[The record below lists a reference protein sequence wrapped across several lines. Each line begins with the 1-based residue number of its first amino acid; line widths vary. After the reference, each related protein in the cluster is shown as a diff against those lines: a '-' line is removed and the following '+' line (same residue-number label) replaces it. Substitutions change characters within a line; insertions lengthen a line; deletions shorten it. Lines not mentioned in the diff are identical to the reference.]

1 MGRTTGST
9 LLELLDAFR
18 RESLATE
25 SGESSIPRCDLALEK
40 DATRPYTVIRA
51 PDSEIFTITLQNSS
65 CTSRELVR
73 STQER
78 LLGAPPVC

>member
-1 MGRTTGST
+1 MGRTTSSA

-25 SGESSIPRCDLALEK
+25 PGESSIPRRNLALEK

-51 PDSEIFTITLQNSS
+51 ADSEMFAVIVQNGSHRPGKPSESS
-65 CTSRELVR
+65 KNDC
-73 STQER
+73 
-78 LLGAPPVC
+78 